1 MDRLIADRAQNS
13 DHATGPGGFTLLE
26 VMVALAVLATTL
38 TVIYQL
44 HGQTMMISSNARFY
58 NLAPM
63 LAQAKL
69 SEVELS
75 TYKELTESSGDFGED
90 YPGFQWSVRIEDAA
104 SDMLEDLLEA
114 KPYHFTRI
122 EIVVS
127 NDDESTYNL
136 RTYRFFVD

>member
-1 MDRLIADRAQNS
+1 MDRILTGADVTNRRGSTIGRN
-13 DHATGPGGFTLLE
+13 GFTLLE

-44 HGQTMMISSNARFY
+44 HGQTMQISGRARFY

-63 LAQAKL
+63 LAQSKL
-69 SEVELS
+69 SELEQNEH
-75 TYKELTESSGDFGED
+75 KELAESSGDFGED
-90 YPGFQWSVRIEDAA
+90 FPGYRWSIQ
-104 SDMLEDLLEA
+104 LEDVAPDLLTTKE
-114 KPYHFTRI
+114 YHLTHI

-127 NDDESTYNL
+127 DNDNNSYNL

>member
-1 MDRLIADRAQNS
+1 MDRLLGQTAQHS
-13 DHATGPGGFTLLE
+13 GHAAAPGGFTLLE

-58 NLAPM
+58 NLAPT

-69 SEVELS
+69 SEVEQS
-75 TYKELTESSGDFGED
+75 TYEELAESTGDFGED
-90 YPGFQWSVRIEDAA
+90 YPGLQWSVLIEDV
-104 SDMLEDLLEA
+104 STDLLEA
-114 KPYHFTRI
+114 KPYHFARI

>member
-1 MDRLIADRAQNS
+1 
-13 DHATGPGGFTLLE
+13 
-26 VMVALAVLATTL
+26 MVALAVLATTL

-69 SEVELS
+69 SEVEQS
-75 TYKELTESSGDFGED
+75 TYEELAESSGEFGED
-90 YPGFQWSVRIEDAA
+90 YPGFQWSVRIEDVAT
-104 SDMLEDLLEA
+104 DLLEA
-114 KPYHFTRI
+114 KTYHFARI

>member
-1 MDRLIADRAQNS
+1 M
-13 DHATGPGGFTLLE
+13 
-26 VMVALAVLATTL
+26 ALAILATTL

-69 SEVELS
+69 SELEQS
-75 TYKELTESSGDFGED
+75 TYKELAESSGDFGED
-90 YPGFQWSVRIEDAA
+90 YPGFQWSVRIEDVT
-104 SDMLEDLLEA
+104 SDLLESLLEA

-127 NDDESTYNL
+127 NDDESTYDL
-136 RTYRFFVD
+136 RTYRFFAD

>member
-1 MDRLIADRAQNS
+1 MDRLLRHAAQRS
-13 DHATGPGGFTLLE
+13 VRATGPRGFTLLE

-69 SEVELS
+69 SELEQS
-75 TYKELTESSGDFGED
+75 AYKELAESSGDFDED
-90 YPGFQWSVRIEDAA
+90 YPGFKWSVQIEDVT
-104 SDMLEDLLEA
+104 SDLLEE
-114 KPYHFTRI
+114 KKYHITRF

-127 NDDESTYNL
+127 NDDGSTYNL
-136 RTYRFFVD
+136 RSYRFYVD

>member
-1 MDRLIADRAQNS
+1 MDRLLEHTCQNS
-13 DHATGPGGFTLLE
+13 DHATGSRGFTLLE

-38 TVIYQL
+38 TVVYQL

-69 SEVELS
+69 SELERSPYNELA
-75 TYKELTESSGDFGED
+75 ESSGEFGED
-90 YPGFQWSVRIEDAA
+90 YPGFQWSVRIEDVTT
-104 SDMLEDLLEA
+104 DLLEA

-127 NDDESTYNL
+127 NNDENTYNL
-136 RTYRFFVD
+136 RTYRFYAD

>member
-1 MDRLIADRAQNS
+1 MDRLLGHTTQNS
-13 DHATGPGGFTLLE
+13 AHATGPRGFTLLE

-44 HGQTMMISSNARFY
+44 HGHTMMISSSARFY

-69 SEVELS
+69 AELEQG
-75 TYKELTESSGDFGED
+75 TYKELAESSGDFGED
-90 YPGFQWSVRIEDAA
+90 YPGFQWSVQLEDVA
-104 SDMLEDLLEA
+104 SDLLEE
-114 KPYHFTRI
+114 KQYHFTHI

-127 NDDESTYNL
+127 NNDESTYNL
-136 RTYRFFVD
+136 RTYRFYVD

>member
-1 MDRLIADRAQNS
+1 MDRLLEHTGQNTG
-13 DHATGPGGFTLLE
+13 HATGSGGFTLLE

-44 HGQTMMISSNARFY
+44 HGQTMMISSSARFY

-69 SEVELS
+69 SELEQS
-75 TYKELTESSGDFGED
+75 TYNELAESSGDFGED
-90 YPGFQWSVRIEDAA
+90 YPGFQWSVQIEDVT
-104 SDMLEDLLEA
+104 SDLLEA

-122 EIVVS
+122 EIVVLN
-127 NDDESTYNL
+127 NDENTYNL
-136 RTYRFFVD
+136 RTYRFYAD

>member
-1 MDRLIADRAQNS
+1 MDRFLEDRPQHTAQS
-13 DHATGPGGFTLLE
+13 TGPPGFTLLE

-44 HGQTMMISSNARFY
+44 HGQTMMVSSNARFY

-69 SEVELS
+69 AQLEREKYETLA
-75 TYKELTESSGDFGED
+75 ESSGEFGED
-90 YPGFQWSVRIEDAA
+90 YPGYRYSVQIEDVE
-104 SDMLEDLLEA
+104 SDLLED
-114 KPYHFTRI
+114 KPYHLTRF

-127 NDDESTYNL
+127 NDDENTYNL
-136 RTYRFFVD
+136 RTYRFYVD